1 MSSTAST
8 ETTVDE
14 IAADI
19 YRIHTPITLPFG
31 AFSFNQYLIVD
42 EAPLLFH
49 TGLRRMFAL
58 TREAIARVMPPEK
71 LRFVSLSHFE
81 ADECGA
87 LNEFLAIAPNA
98 EPLCGQVAAMTSIG
112 DVADRPPRALS
123 DGESLSLGKHKVIW
137 LDAPHL
143 PHGWECGYLMDTTTS
158 TFFCGDI
165 FTQGGRGDAPITK
178 DDILEQSEADRSAMD
193 YYAHA
198 KNTRA
203 MLERLASL
211 KPRTLACMHGSAW
224 HGDGGGLLRRLA
236 DRLDAG

>member
-1 MSSTAST
+1 MGSTAST
-8 ETTVDE
+8 ETTIDE
-14 IAADI
+14 IAPDI
-19 YRIHTPITLPFG
+19 YRIHTPIELPFG

-42 EAPLLFH
+42 DAPLLFH

-71 LRFVSLSHFE
+71 LRYVSLSHFE

-98 EPLCGQVAAMTSIG
+98 EPLCGQIAAMTSIG

-123 DGESLSLGKHKVIW
+123 DGESLSLGKHKVTW

-178 DDILEQSEADRSAMD
+178 DDILELSEADRGAMD

-224 HGDGGGLLRRLA
+224 QGDGGGLLRRLA
-236 DRLDAG
+236 DRLEAG